1 MLIVCEALA
10 LTTPVQV
17 TPLNVNCVAA
27 VVFKGIVNGLVISLL
42 SYNDTVAATAGKINE
57 ISEQGCEALSGVLR
71 GFKEVREVVIVCV

>member
-1 MLIVCEALA
+1 
-10 LTTPVQV
+10 V
-17 TPLNVNCVAA
+17 TPLNVNCVTA
-27 VVFKGIVNGLVISLL
+27 VVFKGIVNGLVVSLL